1 MRAVVSTVSSSPKNT
16 SNYLVKITQLTLNK
30 KKHRFINSVPFTD
43 EAKHEI
49 KSTSFDVTNLYLSV
63 PINETIAVFI
73 EILTIS
79 IDDLRKRAKVTLTN
93 IH

>member
-1 MRAVVSTVSSSPKNT
+1 MRAVVSTVSSPPKNT

-30 KKHRFINSVPFTD
+30 KKHRFLNSFSFTD

-49 KSTSFDVTNLYLSV
+49 NSTSFDVTNLYPSV

-79 IDDLRKRAKVTLTN
+79 IDDLRKRVKVTLTD